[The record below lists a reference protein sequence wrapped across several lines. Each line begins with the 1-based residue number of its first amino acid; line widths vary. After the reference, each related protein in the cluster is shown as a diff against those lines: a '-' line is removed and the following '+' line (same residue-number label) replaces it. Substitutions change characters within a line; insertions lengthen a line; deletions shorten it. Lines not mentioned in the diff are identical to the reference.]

1 MNTHRRAAAG
11 SALILF
17 LAAACLGSPDWP
29 SFRGPRGDG
38 TVDAAELPLRWSES
52 KNVVW
57 KAAIHDR
64 GWSTPVV
71 WGDQVWLTTAT
82 EDGREMFAI
91 CVDRATGKV
100 LQDLKLFHNEAPE
113 PLGNDVNCYASPSP
127 AIEKDRVY
135 IHFGSYGTV
144 CLDSRTSAKVWER
157 RDLPCRHFRG
167 PGSSPILWR
176 DFLIL
181 TMDGFDVQYLC
192 ALDRK
197 TGATVWKTDRSYP
210 WGDLDGDLRKAYTT
224 PLVAA
229 HNGVEQLLSSSAKA
243 SYSYDPLTGKELWRI
258 RYDGYSNAAMP
269 VAGLGLA
276 FINTGFGKADLWAV
290 SMQSQGEVPVSGTEW
305 KCNQA
310 VPLKPSPVLAGEL
323 IFLSS
328 DSGVASC
335 IEARTGKQVWQT
347 RVGGRFTA
355 SPIHGAG
362 RVYLFSEEGKTIVLR
377 AGRSYEVLAT
387 NELESGFMASPA
399 AAGKSLFL
407 RTRKC
412 LYRIEE

>member
-1 MNTHRRAAAG
+1 
-11 SALILF
+11 
-17 LAAACLGSPDWP
+17 
-29 SFRGPRGDG
+29 
-38 TVDAAELPLRWSES
+38 
-52 KNVVW
+52 
-57 KAAIHDR
+57 
-64 GWSTPVV
+64 
-71 WGDQVWLTTAT
+71 
-82 EDGREMFAI
+82 
-91 CVDRATGKV
+91 
-100 LQDLKLFHNEAPE
+100 
-113 PLGNDVNCYASPSP
+113 
-127 AIEKDRVY
+127 
-135 IHFGSYGTV
+135 
-144 CLDSRTSAKVWER
+144 
-157 RDLPCRHFRG
+157 
-167 PGSSPILWR
+167 
-176 DFLIL
+176 
-181 TMDGFDVQYLC
+181 
-192 ALDRK
+192 
-197 TGATVWKTDRSYP
+197 
-210 WGDLDGDLRKAYTT
+210 
-224 PLVAA
+224 
-229 HNGVEQLLSSSAKA
+229 
-243 SYSYDPLTGKELWRI
+243 
-258 RYDGYSNAAMP
+258 
-269 VAGLGLA
+269 
-276 FINTGFGKADLWAV
+276 
-290 SMQSQGEVPVSGTEW
+290 MQSQGEVPASGTEW